1 MRIEGYHE
9 LNIKNRPYS
18 SEASS
23 ALMPRIKEWYA
34 KADSTIWEC
43 LGKESDA
50 FIDTGAVRK
59 LTK

>member
-1 MRIEGYHE
+1 
-9 LNIKNRPYS
+9 
-18 SEASS
+18 
-23 ALMPRIKEWYA
+23 MPRIKEWYA